1 MDCIDRFFI
10 KEREQL
16 VLVASK
22 YVRQNGSDLVQDVIV
37 QIYSDKDKYF
47 KICERGELFFYLIR
61 IFRLAGFSKTS
72 QYYYKYRRHEDR
84 HRPLN
89 EGALAFDEPSEDW
102 MEREVQLD
110 LWTAK
115 MMASVEH
122 VLTDLNWFESQLF
135 KIYYLHN
142 HTITTLSNDTGIART
157 TINRS
162 IRKTKAYLQKTYSE
176 KEADWDRGYGGE
188 NSGIDRG
195 KSNSKFDYGRLRLR
209 GPKEET

>member
-22 YVRQNGSDLVQDVIV
+22 YVRQNASDLVQDVIV

-47 KICERGELFFYLIR
+47 KICEREELFFYLIR

-84 HRPLN
+84 HRPLD
-89 EGALAFDEPSEDW
+89 EGSFACEQPAEEW
-102 MEREVQLD
+102 MEREIQLD

-142 HTITTLSNDTGIART
+142 HTITTLSNDTGISRT

-176 KEADWDRGYGGE
+176 KEADWTRGHGGE
-188 NSGIDRG
+188 NSEGDGGQSDSGSGYR
-195 KSNSKFDYGRLRLR
+195 RLRLR
-209 GPKEET
+209 GPQEET

>member
-1 MDCIDRFFI
+1 MDCIDKFFI

-22 YVRQNGSDLVQDVIV
+22 YVRQNASDLVQDVIV
-37 QIYSDKDKYF
+37 QIYSDKDKYY

-72 QYYYKYRRHEDR
+72 QYYYKYRRHEEK
-84 HRPLN
+84 HRPL
-89 EGALAFDEPSEDW
+89 DEASLSCDEVEEEW
-102 MEREVQLD
+102 MESEIQLD
-110 LWTAK
+110 NWTTR
-115 MMASVEH
+115 MMSSVEG

-162 IRKTKAYLQKTYSE
+162 VRKTKAYLQKTYAQKEIDWTRRHGREDSE
-176 KEADWDRGYGGE
+176 GNGSEGDSGSYYRG
-188 NSGIDRG
+188 
-195 KSNSKFDYGRLRLR
+195 LRMR
-209 GPKEET
+209 RPPEET